1 MPTPQIQPA
10 VAAPPNL
17 FSSIAQNI
25 IHPINFAQNAIQGP
39 PQAYGRVTQTPIRWT
54 GMSPDIAGQYSP
66 FLGSIA
72 VNKSLYPQAN
82 PDIPNLSGV
91 TRHEQIHDL
100 LENTNTS
107 KNIAQFFKNNPDYAR
122 TAQQNLQKL
131 GKEPGDL
138 AHEAPAYLAQREYLG
153 LPISVMREY
162 LARMPDDVQQKYLRL
177 IGPQ

>member
-25 IHPINFAQNAIQGP
+25 IHPINFAQNAIQGS

-72 VNKSLYPQAN
+72 VNKDLYPQTN
-82 PDIPNLSGV
+82 PPEGLGGIL
-91 TRHEQIHDL
+91 RHEQIHAL
-100 LENTNTS
+100 LENTQTPE
-107 KNIAQFFKNNPDYAR
+107 KIAQFFQQHPEYAQVG
-122 TAQQNLQKL
+122 QQNL
-131 GKEPGDL
+131 GKYGDL
-138 AHEAPAYLAQREYLG
+138 PYEAPAYIANREYLG
-153 LPISVMREY
+153 MPISTLREY
-162 LARMPDDVQQKYLRL
+162 LARMPDDVRQKYLRL